1 MNQFQSFK
9 KEDFIVL
16 RQIHT
21 NSYSSFYFVLHL
33 KTFYIFMM
41 KIFDYHKPLSQ
52 KSINHEINFCSK
64 YSNRC
69 LTKFYGFVKNEQ
81 KITGVV
87 YEFMSNGNL
96 CDFFMKHKEE
106 DFGELFQYT
115 AMICIVQG
123 VKYLHQNSL
132 IHRDLKPLNI
142 FVDHDFIPYLMDFD
156 TI

>member
-1 MNQFQSFK
+1 
-9 KEDFIVL
+9 
-16 RQIHT
+16 
-21 NSYSSFYFVLHL
+21 
-33 KTFYIFMM
+33 M

-52 KSINHEINFCSK
+52 KSINNEINFCSK

-69 LTKFYGFVKNEQ
+69 LTKFYGFVKEEQ

-87 YEFMSNGNL
+87 YEYMGNGNL

-115 AMICIVQG
+115 AMIRIVQG
-123 VKYLHQNSL
+123 VKFLHQNSL

-142 FVDHDFIPYLMDFD
+142 FVDHDVIP
-156 TI
+156 